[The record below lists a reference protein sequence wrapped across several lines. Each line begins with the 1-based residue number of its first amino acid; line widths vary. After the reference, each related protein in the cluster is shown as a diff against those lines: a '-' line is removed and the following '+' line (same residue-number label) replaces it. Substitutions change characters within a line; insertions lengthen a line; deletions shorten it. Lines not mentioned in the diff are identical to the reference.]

1 MRSLPQRVQ
10 FYIYGLIV
18 LAILLSVWS
27 MAFVDVD
34 LPFALSLI
42 VFTFAIFVAD
52 LYPIG
57 LPFEDNAEVTVSGTI
72 KAAAAIL
79 FGPGFTILVTLL
91 GTLMAE
97 MALRRTWYKAAFNA
111 SEMAITSAAISFTY
125 SALSDSS
132 DSPFHSVQNGFAVMG
147 MVVAFLVVNVGLV
160 SCIVSLTTGADFW
173 HIWKTNLQDQI
184 WNNIT
189 LIPLGAVMAALWQ
202 YRPWAVFALVL
213 PMVIVRQSFSHLA
226 DLQRQTRHALM
237 SMADAIDQRDP
248 STYQHSRRVAQIAEA
263 IANQLDLP
271 YEEIRVLRTAARLHD
286 LGKIG
291 MSNTLLFKP
300 GKFTDEEVDEF
311 RKHPVIGA
319 ELVRSFHSFADGQS
333 LILHHHER
341 YDGKGY
347 PHGVAG
353 EDIPLGSRILNVADS
368 VDAMTSRRSYRT
380 RITLRDAVEEVLRNN
395 GTQFDPLVV
404 DAFLEIIR
412 HPKSQLPWPDDEL
425 AECRQF
431 IAQVTSVA
439 PSSMTT

>member
-1 MRSLPQRVQ
+1 M
-10 FYIYGLIV
+10 
-18 LAILLSVWS
+18 LLSVWS
-27 MAFVDVD
+27 MASVEVD

-57 LPFEDNAEVTVSGTI
+57 LPFEDNAEVTVSGAL

-111 SEMAITSAAISFTY
+111 SEMAITSAAISLTY
-125 SALSDSS
+125 TALSDETG
-132 DSPFHSVQNGFAVMG
+132 SPFHSVRNGFAVLG
-147 MVVAFLVVNVGLV
+147 MVAAFLVVNVGLV
-160 SCIVSLTTGADFW
+160 SIIVSLTTGADFW
-173 HIWKTNLQDQI
+173 HIWKTNLQDQV

-202 YRPWAVFALVL
+202 LRPWAVFVLVL

-248 STYQHSRRVAQIAEA
+248 STYQHSRRVALVAEA
-263 IANQLDLP
+263 IANQLNLP

-291 MSNTLLFKP
+291 MSNTLLYKP
-300 GKFTDEEVDEF
+300 GKFTDEEFTEF
-311 RKHPVIGA
+311 RKHPIIGA
-319 ELVRSFHSFADGQS
+319 ELVRSFRSFADGQS
-333 LILHHHER
+333 LILYHHER
-341 YDGKGY
+341 YDGRGY
-347 PHGVAG
+347 PQGLAG

-368 VDAMTSRRSYRT
+368 VDAMTSRRVYRSS
-380 RITLRDAVEEVLRNN
+380 IALRDAVEEVLKNN

-404 DAFLEIIR
+404 DAFLEMIR
-412 HPKSQLPWPDDEL
+412 HPKTELPWPSEEL
-425 AECRQF
+425 VECRQY
-431 IAQVTSVA
+431 INQATSAA
-439 PSSMTT
+439 PSGMPI

>member
-1 MRSLPQRVQ
+1 MRSLPPKVQ
-10 FYIYGLIV
+10 FYIYCLIL

-27 MAFVDVD
+27 MSSVD
-34 LPFALSLI
+34 LDLTFALSLI

-57 LPFEDNAEVTVSGTI
+57 LPFEDNAEVTVSGAL

-97 MALRRTWYKAAFNA
+97 MALRRSWYKAAFNA
-111 SEMAITSAAISFTY
+111 SEMAITSAAISLTY
-125 SALSDSS
+125 NVLSDKSG
-132 DSPFHSVQNGFAVMG
+132 SPFHSVQNGVAVLG
-147 MVVAFLVVNVGLV
+147 MVVAFLVINVGLV
-160 SCIVSLTTGADFW
+160 SIIVSLTTGADFW
-173 HIWKTNLQDQI
+173 HIWKTNLHDQV
-184 WNNIT
+184 WNNVT
-189 LIPLGAVMAALWQ
+189 LIPLGAVTAALWQ
-202 YRPWAVFALVL
+202 LRPWAVFVLVL

-226 DLQRQTRHALM
+226 DLQRQTRQALV

-248 STYQHSRRVAQIAEA
+248 STYQHSRRVALVAEA
-263 IANQLDLP
+263 IANQLNLP

-291 MSNTLLFKP
+291 MSNTLLYKP
-300 GKFTDEEVDEF
+300 GRFTDEELVEF

-341 YDGKGY
+341 YDGRGY
-347 PHGVAG
+347 PQGVAG
-353 EDIPLGSRILNVADS
+353 ENIPLGSRILNVADS
-368 VDAMTSRRSYRT
+368 VDAMTSRRTYNT
-380 RITLRDAVEEVLRNN
+380 KVTLRDAVEEVLRNN

-412 HPKSQLPWPDDEL
+412 HPKTELPWPNEEL
-425 AECRQF
+425 AESRQYLDQ
-431 IAQVTSVA
+431 ATSTA
-439 PSSMTT
+439 PSGVMI